1 MELGTAGVPESL
13 WKLLEAA
20 ASEWEWSSPSS
31 GVKKDLGSG
40 FQTGRS
46 GSRWSSHIPCPKAP
60 IPPGYNSIP
69 CSLEIAKSTLRVG
82 VSVGS
87 RHRVWCQI
95 CVRWAVRAFLLS
107 YHRLSWL
114 TGQIR

>member
-40 FQTGRS
+40 F
-46 GSRWSSHIPCPKAP
+46 
-60 IPPGYNSIP
+60 
-69 CSLEIAKSTLRVG
+69 
-82 VSVGS
+82 
-87 RHRVWCQI
+87 
-95 CVRWAVRAFLLS
+95 
-107 YHRLSWL
+107 
-114 TGQIR
+114 